1 MEKQLI
7 DTANSLFVDI
17 DSCIQSCEND
27 VKTTF
32 IPMSSSEANMMLDK
46 QNQIMGALKD
56 EIVEYQKRSEELSS
70 KIAQLEA
77 KRESLGES
85 PEPENAVQSPQEP
98 AVAVQSE
105 AHPDTH
111 GGHHGHADGQRHGE
125 GVLQEPV

>member
-56 EIVEYQKRSEELSS
+56 EIVEEELSS

-85 PEPENAVQSPQEP
+85 PEPENAVQSESIRKNLLWLYSLKRILTHTVGITDMQTDNGT
-98 AVAVQSE
+98 VKVSFKNQSE
-105 AHPDTH
+105 H
-111 GGHHGHADGQRHGE
+111 
-125 GVLQEPV
+125 